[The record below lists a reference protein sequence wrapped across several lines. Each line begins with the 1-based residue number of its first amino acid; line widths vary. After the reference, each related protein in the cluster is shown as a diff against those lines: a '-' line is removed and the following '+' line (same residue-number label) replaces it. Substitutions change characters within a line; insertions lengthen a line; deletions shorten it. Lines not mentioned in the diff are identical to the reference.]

1 MLLNHNNPP
10 INETQNI
17 KTQSIANTSDT
28 LAPSDTEYIEE

>member
-10 INETQNI
+10 INEIQNI

-28 LAPSDTEYIEE
+28 LAPMIRNI